1 MWSLLGEARSTEMKY
16 NMPWQRK
23 SKLLFHLDTKMQRNL
38 HESGAS
44 RPKDL
49 LQEEDKM
56 NDGVS
61 VGLNSRNDSA
71 FSGNRN
77 LRSLFSS
84 YQRSRSELCN
94 DWFI

>member
-16 NMPWQRK
+16 NMPWQGNL
-23 SKLLFHLDTKMQRNL
+23 KLLFHLDTKMQRNL
-38 HESGAS
+38 HELGAS

-49 LQEEDKM
+49 FREEDKM

-77 LRSLFSS
+77 LRSLFFII
-84 YQRSRSELCN
+84 SEV
-94 DWFI
+94 